1 MRIGLI
7 FTYIFVF
14 VILAGCTSLPPG
26 NPPQGPI
33 TQPGKTPEEHSW
45 DNAENYMLTSLSVY
59 CLQNFPQ
66 GSSFYANIQEG
77 NPELAYR
84 TYAVLRSLRNSVP
97 INLTNKSK
105 ANYNLESVLDASRVW
120 ILKLKNKKNGK
131 TVWLE
136 RLTVKKKGE

>member
-14 VILAGCTSLPPG
+14 VILVGCTSLPPG
-26 NPPQGPI
+26 NPPKGPI
-33 TQPGKTPEEHSW
+33 TQPGKTPEKHSW
-45 DNAENYMLTSLSVY
+45 NNAENYMLTSLSVY

-66 GSSFYANIQEG
+66 GSSFYVNIQKG
-77 NPELAYR
+77 NPELVYR

-97 INLTNKSK
+97 IQLTNKSK
-105 ANYNLESVLDASRVW
+105 ANYNLESVLDASRIW
-120 ILKLKNKKNGK
+120 ILKLKNKKTGK